1 MFSELKKAINE
12 FNANREYKK
21 YAPIIH
27 EKTRNLSPDELIDFL
42 FSDKWKRFFWMIQI
56 PSEIKFLLNK
66 VAAIKPKTVVEI
78 GTRMGGTLFLFTKV
92 STHNAKV
99 VSIDFPDGHGG
110 GYPKSRYNFYK
121 LFAVPPQK
129 MELIQGDSHSA
140 DTKAKLEE
148 ILNGDKIDF
157 LFIDGD
163 HSFDGVKMDFDMYS
177 PFVRPG
183 GLIAFHDIKPTK
195 SNEWSGVI
203 PYWDTI
209 KTKYKSEEFNGPEDE
224 WGGIGIIEMK

>member
-1 MFSELKKAINE
+1 MLKRAKKVINE

-27 EKTRNLSPDELIDFL
+27 EATRNLSPDELVDFL
-42 FSDKWKRFFWMIQI
+42 FNEKWKRFFWMIQI
-56 PSEIKFLLNK
+56 PSEIKFLLNR
-66 VAAIKPKTVVEI
+66 VAAIKPKVVVEI

-92 STHNAKV
+92 SADNAKI

-110 GYPKSRYNFYK
+110 GYSNSRYNFYK

-129 MELIQGDSHSA
+129 MELIKGDSHEES
-140 DTKAKLEE
+140 TKARLEKF
-148 ILNGDKIDF
+148 LDGQKIDF

-163 HSFDGVKMDFDMYS
+163 HSFEGVKMDFEMYS
-177 PFVRPG
+177 TFVRPG
-183 GLIAFHDIKPTK
+183 GLVAFHDIKPTK
-195 SNEWSGVI
+195 ENSWSGVI

-209 KTKYKSEEFNGPEDE
+209 KDKYKSEEFMGPEDT
-224 WGGIGIIEMK
+224 WGGIGIVEI